1 MARKGNPDRVE
12 DADVEIGASVKAKR
26 LRFREKPKTQVE
38 LHGELHEP
46 DGDGE
51 PETASGSERQNLPD
65 EVEPGVTYRDVH
77 VRWRAAARLKEPA
90 SPEGTERPNKPGK
103 SDNKTE
109 ESRSEK
115 QGER

>member
-46 DGDGE
+46 EGDGKL
-51 PETASGSERQNLPD
+51 ETTSGSERQNLPD
-65 EVEPGVTYRDVH
+65 EVEPGVTYRDVR
-77 VRWRAAARLKEPA
+77 VRWRAAARLKEKGVTDEEQD
-90 SPEGTERPNKPGK
+90 EG
-103 SDNKTE
+103 
-109 ESRSEK
+109 
-115 QGER
+115 